1 MGSPATAAATG
12 VSSPPEKEANKESS
26 YSSLMMDDDEEG
38 SGAEQAM
45 SKNKIKRKKEAKL
58 ASAAGQTTKTATGK
72 RTGKN
77 ARASDSLR
85 TRILP
90 PVCILH
96 PQGLADTAPPKNS
109 SSAFSSI
116 DSKGSLN
123 GTGVDEADI
132 SIGIVPKQQHQS
144 AVVPSTPTIH
154 PLHTKPNTTSSP
166 HASPPVMHVDKSLK
180 ERHEAA
186 LKRMRI
192 EQEKKDLKSITQT
205 HKGKKS
211 APATAISSGTSKAY
225 ASSTKQKDSKIKNS
239 GAPSNVGSG
248 PVPVTIA
255 SSDVVVTGKGKKK
268 SSHKK
273 KDVSASALPIAGPP
287 PKRYQAVVMSF
298 PQPVGGAVQLHP
310 RDGCAG
316 LACLEDGSLVLFR
329 FPSASFN
336 DSCVQQQASK
346 SSPPVLRGAALLK
359 QERDKVGKM
368 YYLVKP
374 SSSLEETIEGGGE
387 DNQKKD
393 ESGNSSYFVT
403 CAAFDKNGKQIYA
416 VTKCGTL
423 LGFSLEHPVMEALRT
438 SSNPSPLI
446 YIPAPE
452 PMFRIKIPGGAT
464 ARQVIVSR
472 NGQLVLVNSA
482 DNALRLYNVEEC
494 WALTKTTANPIE
506 PFSTL
511 KSIVKP
517 RFVFQD
523 LVSKVPWAC
532 CDFSGDGEYV
542 VGGCNSSSA
551 QYELYLWNTAT
562 GALMDRLT
570 GPQLSLHSISWH
582 PTRAFIAVG
591 TSDGLVDLWG
601 PRMDWTA
608 FAPDFQ
614 ALPMNVEYIERED
627 EFDEVVD
634 GEEKKETEDEKNLED
649 ELVDVVSVERI
660 PVFDS
665 DSEDESEVFHFGTK
679 IKGMMTLRGRAAAAA
694 AAAGAP
700 VSAATISGQSRRT
713 VPSVGK
719 EKV

>member
-1 MGSPATAAATG
+1 M
-12 VSSPPEKEANKESS
+12 
-26 YSSLMMDDDEEG
+26 MMDEDEEG

-58 ASAAGQTTKTATGK
+58 AAAGQTTKTATGK

-77 ARASDSLR
+77 ARASETSLR

-96 PQGLADTAPPKNS
+96 PKGLPDTAAPKNS
-109 SSAFSSI
+109 SSAFVSI
-116 DSKGSLN
+116 DCKGGLN
-123 GTGVDEADI
+123 ATGVDGADA
-132 SIGIVPKQQHQS
+132 SIGTVPKQQQRS
-144 AVVPSTPTIH
+144 AVVPSTPAIQT
-154 PLHTKPNTTSSP
+154 PPTKPSTTSPP
-166 HASPPVMHVDKSLK
+166 HVSPPVLHVEKSLK

-186 LKRMRI
+186 LKRMRM

-205 HKGKKS
+205 QKGKKS
-211 APATAISSGTSKAY
+211 APATAISSGTGKAY
-225 ASSTKQKDSKIKNS
+225 ASSTKQKDSKTKNS
-239 GAPSNVGSG
+239 SAPSNVGSG

-273 KDVSASALPIAGPP
+273 KDLSASALPIAGPP
-287 PKRYQAVVMSF
+287 PKRYQTVVMSF

-316 LACLEDGSLVLFR
+316 LACLEDGSLILFR
-329 FPSASFN
+329 FPSASFHE
-336 DSCVQQQASK
+336 SCVPQQAST
-346 SSPPVLRGAALLK
+346 SSAPASRAAALLK
-359 QERDKVGKM
+359 QERDKVGKI

-374 SSSLEETIEGGGE
+374 SSSLEETIEDGGE

-393 ESGNSSYFVT
+393 ESTKSSYFVT

-423 LGFSLEHPVMEALRT
+423 LGFPLEAPVMKALRT
-438 SSNPSPLI
+438 SSNPSPLV

-464 ARQVIVSR
+464 ARQVVVSR

-482 DNALRLYNVEEC
+482 DSALRLYNAEEC

-523 LVSKVPWAC
+523 LVSKVPWTC

-542 VGGCNSSSA
+542 VGGCNSSSD

-570 GPQLSLHSISWH
+570 GPQLSLNSISWH

-634 GEEKKETEDEKNLED
+634 GEEKKETEEEKNLED

-700 VSAATISGQSRRT
+700 VSAANISGQSRRT
-713 VPSVGK
+713 VPLVGK